1 MLIFFFFYSIKIV
14 SAYEENTSYKNHMR
28 YILNNDPLNN
38 KFQSNLL
45 SICLSYIHRHFLC
58 LIIEILL

>member
-38 KFQSNLL
+38 KFQSNLF
-45 SICLSYIHRHFLC
+45 IVYVYRIYTGIFFA
-58 LIIEILL
+58 